1 MFYLYL
7 KLLEKMLFAIA
18 PVYLTKSSA
27 PSMRNCLPSSWLGQ
41 IIWLPKYYRLLLLLP
56 MVEAKSLLLKPP
68 NIVGIRFTLLL
79 IIFIILLLLLWTWK
93 PQLLSFTPIVV
104 SHGLTQAVAK
114 GSNIQPDLDMM
125 PMNYNKIQPGKIFL
139 KVQ

>member
-1 MFYLYL
+1 
-7 KLLEKMLFAIA
+7 
-18 PVYLTKSSA
+18 
-27 PSMRNCLPSSWLGQ
+27 
-41 IIWLPKYYRLLLLLP
+41 

-68 NIVGIRFTLLL
+68 NIVGIRFKLLL
-79 IIFIILLLLLWTWK
+79 IIFIVLLLLLLLWTWK
-93 PQLLSFTPIVV
+93 PLLLSFTPIVV